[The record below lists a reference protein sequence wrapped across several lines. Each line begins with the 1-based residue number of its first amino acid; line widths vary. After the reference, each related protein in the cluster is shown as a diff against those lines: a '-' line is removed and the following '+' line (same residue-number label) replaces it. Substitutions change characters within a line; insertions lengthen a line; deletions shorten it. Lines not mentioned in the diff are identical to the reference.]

1 MKSKDFNVRGQV
13 DLIDFQSCA
22 DGKYKWLLYY
32 QDYSTKFLYSRPLQT
47 KRAAE
52 VAFELLK
59 IFLEQGAPV
68 ILQSDNGREFTAE
81 IIKELIL
88 LWPECKIVHGRPRHP
103 QS

>member
-1 MKSKDFNVRGQV
+1 M
-13 DLIDFQSCA
+13 
-22 DGKYKWLLYY
+22 
-32 QDYSTKFLYSRPLQT
+32 RPLQT

-88 LWPECKIVHGRPRHP
+88 LWPECEIVHGRPRHP
-103 QS
+103 QSQGSVERSNQDVEQMLRIWIEENKTFHWSVGYYFVQ